1 MESVDL
7 VHDLIYDT
15 ENLQLAENTDIEE
28 SVISSGQEKRALL
41 KKTKIVKQT
50 WSIFEIYDKIQTKK
64 LILDPTYQRNI
75 VWKMDKKVSFIESL
89 YMGII
94 IPPIYVVEIP
104 GENLLKGASYEV
116 VDGKQRLSTIMEFIQ
131 NKFVLT
137 PKYLEYYQD
146 CFSNKKFSEIQ
157 VSYSEATN
165 AMLSSVLDIY
175 VITANSPEFT
185 KYDIF
190 SRLNKGSEPLKV
202 NEIRKAIYQSG
213 ALKSIDLYVQS
224 HSNSSAYRAVFT
236 DNDIKRYEDYGR
248 FFRSI
253 AFYVRYNDKTK
264 VVENYNSRPRDM
276 INTVLAEIQ
285 SGNISLSPDIINCI
299 TEQTMQLSLFFSS
312 EQSKDYLV
320 DASIYFALKYPKS
333 FSKIQNSIIS
343 DKIIQDTLLKSA
355 STTSNVNERFA
366 RISKLVHG
374 VSND

>member
-1 MESVDL
+1 
-7 VHDLIYDT
+7 
-15 ENLQLAENTDIEE
+15 
-28 SVISSGQEKRALL
+28 
-41 KKTKIVKQT
+41 
-50 WSIFEIYDKIQTKK
+50 
-64 LILDPTYQRNI
+64 
-75 VWKMDKKVSFIESL
+75 
-89 YMGII
+89 
-94 IPPIYVVEIP
+94 
-104 GENLLKGASYEV
+104 
-116 VDGKQRLSTIMEFIQ
+116 MEFIQ
-131 NKFVLT
+131 DKFVLT

-202 NEIRKAIYQSG
+202 NEIRRAIYQSG

-224 HSNSSAYRAVFT
+224 HSNSSAYHAVFT

-299 TEQTMQLSLFFSS
+299 IEQTMQLSLFFSS

>member
-131 NKFVLT
+131 DKFVLT

-146 CFSNKKFSEIQ
+146 CFLNKKFSEIQ
-157 VSYSEATN
+157 ASYSEATN

-224 HSNSSAYRAVFT
+224 HSNSSAYHAVFT

-299 TEQTMQLSLFFSS
+299 IEQTMQLSLFFSS

>member
-7 VHDLIYDT
+7 FHNSTYDA
-15 ENLQLAENTDIEE
+15 ENLQLAENANVDEE
-28 SVISSGQEKRALL
+28 IISSGQEKRALL

-50 WSIFEIYDKIQTKK
+50 WSILEIYDKIQTSK
-64 LILDPTYQRNI
+64 LVLDPTYQRNV

-104 GENLLKGASYEV
+104 GESLLKGASYEV
-116 VDGKQRLSTIMEFIQ
+116 VDGKQRLSTIMGFIQ
-131 NKFVLT
+131 DEFYLS

-157 VSYSEATN
+157 ESYSESTN

-202 NEIRKAIYQSG
+202 NEIRKAIYQSST
-213 ALKSIDLYVQS
+213 LKLIDSYVQQYS
-224 HSNSSAYRAVFT
+224 GSGVYRTVFT

-253 AFYVRYNDKTK
+253 AFYVRYDDKHKK
-264 VVENYNSRPRDM
+264 VKNYNSRPRDM

-285 SGNISLSPDIINCI
+285 SGSIILSPDKVTHII
-299 TEQTMQLSLFFSS
+299 EQTMQLLLFFSS

-320 DASIYFALKYPKS
+320 DACLYFSIEYSNS
-333 FSKIQNSIIS
+333 FEKIKGSIAS
-343 DKIIQDTLLKSA
+343 DKTILDTLLKSA
-355 STTSNVNERFA
+355 STTSNVNERFS
-366 RISKLVHG
+366 RISEMVHG
-374 VSND
+374 VAND